1 MNVIGYSGLSNSY
14 SFKQKQFPG
23 LSSRE
28 YNIAQGFDAAA
39 ALLGQKGVLAAAAE
53 ERFTRQKATGAFPI
67 NTMRYCLKAGNL
79 KPEDIDYFAHGFSYE
94 PHKASFQTDDFARRQ
109 YDEVFAP
116 EVQKRFLTEHFGE
129 LDWDKKFI
137 PVPHHLA
144 HAASAFYLSGFNDAL
159 ILISDG
165 MGEVQSMTVATGQ
178 GTDIKI
184 LAEIPAF
191 HSLGNLYGVFTHY
204 LGFYINSDEYKVM
217 GLAPYG
223 NARRFFNEI
232 MEFVSLRND
241 GTYTLPIFA
250 HNHNREEQETHAGVL
265 KFLAQKFGPARDP
278 ESEITQSHKD
288 LAASLQSV
296 LQPCQ
301 LHVLRH

>member
-1 MNVIGYSGLSNSY
+1 METHGGGLSLAESSPALLNPAGLGYLPTSSKGNHPAPCAIAPVLSMNIIGFSGLSNSL

-23 LSSRE
+23 LSARE

-39 ALLGQKGVLAAAAE
+39 ALVGRDGVLAAAAE

-67 NTMRYCLKAGNL
+67 QALRYCLKAANMEL
-79 KPEDIDYFAHGFSYE
+79 NDIDYLAHGFSYE
-94 PHKASFQTDDFARRQ
+94 PHKTAFQADDFARRQ
-109 YDEVFAP
+109 YEEVFAP
-116 EVQKRFLTEHFGE
+116 EVQKRFLTEHFGN

-191 HSLGNLYGVFTHY
+191 HSLGTLYGVFTHY
-204 LGFYINSDEYKVM
+204 LGFHINSDEYKVM

-223 NARRFFNEI
+223 NSRRFFNQI
-232 MEFVSLRND
+232 MEFVSLRD
-241 GTYTLPIFA
+241 
-250 HNHNREEQETHAGVL
+250 R
-265 KFLAQKFGPARDP
+265 K
-278 ESEITQSHKD
+278 
-288 LAASLQSV
+288 SV
-296 LQPCQ
+296 
-301 LHVLRH
+301 V